1 MDLFLIAAVIFLAVF
16 IQSAAG
22 FGVALV
28 AMALLPSVVGIR
40 VATPLVALVALTIEI
55 FLIVRYRNEL
65 KLAAVWPLVVSAL
78 VGVPVGVLMLD
89 KVDEEIILTILG
101 IIIAG
106 YALYALLEIKLP
118 DLKHP
123 LWAYGSGF
131 LGGILGGAYNTSGP
145 PVIIYGNCR
154 QWPALEFKG
163 NLQGFFL
170 VTSVAVLI
178 SHLLS
183 GNVTSIVIRDF
194 LWAVPTIGLGFLA
207 GTALDKYLNEV
218 IFRKVVLI
226 LLVVMGIRLIL

>member
-1 MDLFLIAAVIFLAVF
+1 VDLFFIAAVIFLAVF

-55 FLIVRYRNEL
+55 FLIIRYRNEL
-65 KLAAVWPLVVSAL
+65 KVAAVWPLVVSAL

-131 LGGILGGAYNTSGP
+131 IGGILGGALCPATTS
-145 PVIIYGNCR
+145 
-154 QWPALEFKG
+154 
-163 NLQGFFL
+163 
-170 VTSVAVLI
+170 TS
-178 SHLLS
+178 S
-183 GNVTSIVIRDF
+183 TS
-194 LWAVPTIGLGFLA
+194 TG
-207 GTALDKYLNEV
+207 
-218 IFRKVVLI
+218 
-226 LLVVMGIRLIL
+226 